1 MPEIKYPKGEIVWVN
16 YANKNGKIIFILTSK
31 PSREY
36 YFLYEVLEDGSL
48 NKLGKAK
55 EPPELEEKYCVKE
68 RMSQN

>member
-55 EPPELEEKYCVKE
+55 EPPELEEKYHVKE